1 MTYLIHRKN
10 ATARKIIQ
18 LLTRQLES
26 FIARFSSKK
35 HFTQHIHVI
44 NSKIILNKNISS
56 LFSDASSPS
65 TSTGSPVPEV
75 STASEA
81 STSSSSQDESKL
93 SLAAALENNLSLNN
107 SSSNPDQQSGIET
120 DLRKSLVKSR
130 LGQVILKEFFQAVA

>member
-1 MTYLIHRKN
+1 MFL
-10 ATARKIIQ
+10 
-18 LLTRQLES
+18 
-26 FIARFSSKK
+26 
-35 HFTQHIHVI
+35 
-44 NSKIILNKNISS
+44 
-56 LFSDASSPS
+56 DASSPS

-130 LGQVILKEFFQAVA
+130 LGQVILKKFLRVTEGIKKWERAL